1 MDIPVINMFLEIP
14 RKISGMLY
22 YEQNRSNKTLQGH
35 KSDTAVHSITID
47 EMPIV
52 RLFLS
57 S

>member
-1 MDIPVINMFLEIP
+1 MDMPVINMFLEIP